1 MFIYQI
7 MEKKK
12 ILKLN
17 KITFVFTE
25 FLEGMFFFNTCT
37 KEK

>member
-17 KITFVFTE
+17 KFTFVFTE
-25 FLEGMFFFNTCT
+25 FLEDMFFF
-37 KEK
+37 